1 MPIPWKLA
9 RMFRGRLT
17 DVSFSCLAVGS
28 SYTYCS
34 GDVCTKV
41 DYALMNADA
50 TSMLSSVSTR
60 DMVDLNTSDHLP
72 IVVEFKGADC
82 SLEGIEVI

>member
-17 DVSFSCLAVGS
+17 DVSFSCLATGP

-82 SLEGIEVI
+82 SLEGKEVI